1 MSDTAKLLLEANGLS
16 ARYPASKA
24 DVIADISF
32 RLHEGERLCVIGPNG
47 CGKTTLLRV
56 LAGSLPYTG
65 SLSCLVRGTEAGR
78 GAGEPAERLV
88 ERRTLTARQGAR
100 ETGYLAQLSSA
111 YFSYTVR
118 ETVSLGRYARQKA
131 TFLPGISR
139 EDAEAVDTSMRAAG
153 IEGLAET
160 GIGFLSGGQLQRV
173 FYARA
178 LAQDPAVLLLDE
190 PTNHLDLFHQFDLIA
205 RLREWVDSPRRASVG
220 VFHDL
225 NLAFAYATRVIL
237 MDAGRIAAEGPP
249 ETVLRGETINRVY
262 RMDVAASMRALLQ
275 RW

>member
-1 MSDTAKLLLEANGLS
+1 MNDTAKLLLEAKGLS

-65 SLSCLVRGTEAGR
+65 ILVGR
-78 GAGEPAERLV
+78 GAGEGEERMV
-88 ERRTLTARQGAR
+88 ERKTLTPRQGAR

-131 TFLPGISR
+131 TLFPGISR
-139 EDAEAVDTSMRAAG
+139 EDAEAVDSSMRAAG
-153 IEGLAET
+153 VEGLAET

-190 PTNHLDLFHQFDLIA
+190 PTNHLDLFHQLDLIA
-205 RLREWVDSPRRASVG
+205 RLREWVESPRRASVG

-225 NLAFAYATRVIL
+225 NLAFAFATRVIL
-237 MDAGRIAAEGPP
+237 MDAGRIAEEGPP

-262 RMDVAASMRALLQ
+262 RMDVAGSMRALLQ